1 MRFTFR
7 EDLRAKLR
15 IKLRF
20 FAAVSITADMGA
32 ARPHDGYGAGM
43 LRGWRPARFY
53 RKDTTMTAGQRADG
67 QRIDAVP
74 RQGEAR
80 LPSELELVAAAL
92 RADNET
98 LRAQLALRD
107 HALDATPSFFVIT
120 RQEQPAPIIVYCNK
134 IVAETHGYARED
146 LIGKPI
152 TLLTQ
157 WVGNNPNNFAEVQA
171 ALRAGRT
178 AQFEEEVTR
187 ADDSTFWLGVSI
199 RPLFDSAG
207 RVTHS
212 VAVGADI
219 TAKRIETHK
228 KQELQDKLV
237 AEMKE
242 RERMV
247 IELQLAQKLESV
259 GRLAAGIAHEIN
271 TPIQYVGDSV
281 YFLRSAFEDLDKL
294 CEGITSAAAMMPEG
308 VLRNAYQQEIAELQK
323 KHDLEY
329 LRAEVPKAFTRTF
342 DGVERVTN
350 IVKAMKEFAHPDANE
365 HSPVDLPHAL
375 ETTLLVASNEYKYVA
390 KVRTEFGELPQVVCN
405 VGELNQVFLNLIVNA
420 AHAIKDSGK
429 DVDNGEIVIR
439 VAAEGDQ
446 AVVCVSDNGCGVPAE
461 NLSKLFDPFFTTK
474 EVGRGTGQGLAI
486 SHSIVVDKHGG
497 DISVSSEVGV
507 GTQFTVRLPIAGRA
521 ARALS

>member
-1 MRFTFR
+1 M
-7 EDLRAKLR
+7 
-15 IKLRF
+15 
-20 FAAVSITADMGA
+20 S
-32 ARPHDGYGAGM
+32 
-43 LRGWRPARFY
+43 
-53 RKDTTMTAGQRADG
+53 AGQRADG
-67 QRIDAVP
+67 QRIDALP
-74 RQGEAR
+74 REGQAR
-80 LPSELELVAAAL
+80 RLAELESTAAAL
-92 RADNET
+92 RADNEA
-98 LRAQLALRD
+98 LLAQLALRD

-120 RQEQPAPIIVYCNK
+120 RQEQPVPIIIYCNK
-134 IVAETHGYARED
+134 IVADTHGFAREQ

-157 WVGNNPNNFAEVQA
+157 WVGRNPNFMAEVQA
-171 ALRAGRT
+171 ELGAGRT
-178 AQFEEEVTR
+178 MQYEDEVIR
-187 ADDSTFWLGVSI
+187 PDGSTFWLGVSI
-199 RPLFDSAG
+199 RPLFDREG

-281 YFLRSAFEDLDKL
+281 YFLRSAFEDVDKL
-294 CEGITSAAAMMPEG
+294 VDGMNAAAAMLPEAQ
-308 VLRNAYQQEIAELQK
+308 RNAYQLEIAELEK

-329 LRAEVPKAFTRTF
+329 LRVEIPKAFTRTF

-365 HSPVDLPHAL
+365 QNPVDLLHAL

-429 DVDNGEIVIR
+429 DPDSGEIVIR
-439 VAAEGDQ
+439 AAAEGDQ
-446 AVVCVSDNGCGVPAE
+446 AVIRVSDNGCGVPKE
-461 NLSKLFDPFFTTK
+461 NLSKLYDPFFTTK

-507 GTQFTVRLPIAGRA
+507 GTQFTVRLPIAGRN
-521 ARALS
+521 ARAAS

>member
-1 MRFTFR
+1 
-7 EDLRAKLR
+7 
-15 IKLRF
+15 
-20 FAAVSITADMGA
+20 
-32 ARPHDGYGAGM
+32 
-43 LRGWRPARFY
+43 
-53 RKDTTMTAGQRADG
+53 MTEGQRAGG
-67 QRIDAVP
+67 QRIDA
-74 RQGEAR
+74 RHRDDQTRR
-80 LPSELELVAAAL
+80 LAELESAAVAL

-107 HALDATPSFFVIT
+107 QALDGTSSLFVIT
-120 RQEQPAPIIVYCNK
+120 RQEYPTPIIVYCNK
-134 IVAETHGYARED
+134 IVADTHGYTREE

-152 TLLTQ
+152 TLLTH
-157 WVGNNPNNFAEVQA
+157 WVGRNPKYLEDIQA
-171 ALRAGRT
+171 TLAAGQT
-178 AQFEEEVTR
+178 AQYEAEATR
-187 ADDSTFWLGVSI
+187 PDGSTFWLGVSI
-199 RPLFDSAG
+199 RPLYDGAG
-207 RVTHS
+207 RFTHAVS
-212 VAVGADI
+212 VGADI
-219 TAKRIETHK
+219 TSKRIETHK
-228 KQELQDKLV
+228 KQELQDKLL

-281 YFLRSAFEDLDKL
+281 YFLRSAFDDLTKL
-294 CEGITSAAAMMPEG
+294 FDAMNSAADLLPDGAQ
-308 VLRNAYQQEIAELQK
+308 RRAYKDEIAEQAK

-329 LRAEVPKAFTRTF
+329 LRAEVPKAFIRTF

-365 HSPVDLPHAL
+365 QNPVDLPHAL

-390 KVRTEFGELPQVVCN
+390 KVRTEFGEMPQVVCN

-429 DVDNGEIVIR
+429 DIDSGEIVIR
-439 VAAEGDQ
+439 ISAEGDQ
-446 AVVCVSDNGCGVPAE
+446 AVIRVRDNGCGVPKE
-461 NLSKLFDPFFTTK
+461 NLSKLYDPFFTTK
-474 EVGRGTGQGLAI
+474 EVGRGTGQGLTI

-507 GTQFTVRLPIAGRA
+507 GTEFTIRLPIAGRS
-521 ARALS
+521 ARAAP

>member
-1 MRFTFR
+1 M
-7 EDLRAKLR
+7 
-15 IKLRF
+15 
-20 FAAVSITADMGA
+20 S
-32 ARPHDGYGAGM
+32 
-43 LRGWRPARFY
+43 
-53 RKDTTMTAGQRADG
+53 AGQRADG
-67 QRIDAVP
+67 QRIDAPP
-74 RQGEAR
+74 REGHAR
-80 LPSELELVAAAL
+80 LLSELESAAAAL
-92 RADNET
+92 RAENEA
-98 LRAQLALRD
+98 LRAQLALRN
-107 HALDATPSFFVIT
+107 HALDATPSHFVIT
-120 RQEQPAPIIVYCNK
+120 RQERPVPIIVYCNK
-134 IVAETHGYARED
+134 VVAETHGYARED

-152 TLLTQ
+152 SLLTK
-157 WVGNNPNNFAEVQA
+157 WVGSNPNNLAEVQA
-171 ALRAGRT
+171 ALDAGKT

-187 ADDSTFWLGVSI
+187 PDGSTFWLGVSV
-199 RPLFDSAG
+199 RPLYDGDG
-207 RVTHS
+207 RFTHS
-212 VAVGADI
+212 VSVGADI
-219 TAKRIETHK
+219 TTKRIETRK
-228 KQELQDKLV
+228 KQELQDKLL

-242 RERMV
+242 RELMV

-281 YFLRSAFEDLDKL
+281 HFLRSAFEDFDKL
-294 CEGITSAAAMMPEG
+294 LEGMNRAAAMWPDGARRE
-308 VLRNAYQQEIAELQK
+308 AYQHEIAELER

-365 HSPVDLPHAL
+365 QSPVDLAHAL

-429 DVDNGEIVIR
+429 DVDSGEITIR
-439 VAAEGDQ
+439 VAAEGEQ
-446 AVVCVSDNGCGVPAE
+446 AVIRVSDNGCGVPEE
-461 NLSKLFDPFFTTK
+461 NLSKLYDPFFTTK

-497 DISVSSEVGV
+497 EISVSSKVGA
-507 GTQFTVRLPIAGRA
+507 GTEFTVRLPIAGRS
-521 ARALS
+521 ARAVS

>member
-1 MRFTFR
+1 
-7 EDLRAKLR
+7 
-15 IKLRF
+15 
-20 FAAVSITADMGA
+20 
-32 ARPHDGYGAGM
+32 
-43 LRGWRPARFY
+43 
-53 RKDTTMTAGQRADG
+53 
-67 QRIDAVP
+67 
-74 RQGEAR
+74 
-80 LPSELELVAAAL
+80 L
-92 RADNET
+92 RADNEA
-98 LRAQLALRD
+98 LLAQLALRD

-120 RQEQPAPIIVYCNK
+120 RQEQPVPIIIYCNK
-134 IVAETHGYARED
+134 IVADTHGFAREQ

-157 WVGNNPNNFAEVQA
+157 WVGRNPNFMAEVQA
-171 ALRAGRT
+171 ELGAGRT
-178 AQFEEEVTR
+178 MQYEDEVIR
-187 ADDSTFWLGVSI
+187 PDGSTFWLGVSI
-199 RPLFDSAG
+199 RPLFDREG

-281 YFLRSAFEDLDKL
+281 YFLRSAFEDVDKL
-294 CEGITSAAAMMPEG
+294 VDGMNAAAAMLPEAQ
-308 VLRNAYQQEIAELQK
+308 RNAYQLEIAELEK

-329 LRAEVPKAFTRTF
+329 LRVEIPKAFTRTF

-365 HSPVDLPHAL
+365 QNPVDLLHAL

-429 DVDNGEIVIR
+429 DPDSGEIVIR
-439 VAAEGDQ
+439 AAAEGDQ
-446 AVVCVSDNGCGVPAE
+446 AVIRVSDNGCGVPKE
-461 NLSKLFDPFFTTK
+461 NLSKLYDPFFTTK

-507 GTQFTVRLPIAGRA
+507 GTQFTVRLPIAGRN
-521 ARALS
+521 ARAAS